1 MSTTTMER
9 TKREDYP
16 TCDDFPSLSGKQTPL
31 NLREAPGIHEH
42 GRKNIELSRR
52 VGLTAFPWQCHEINA
67 INATNPDGTWVHSD
81 AVLICPRQNGKSL
94 LVALIVIYRIFVLG
108 QNVLF
113 TAQQWETAKELWE
126 QTWKIV
132 RGRKF
137 MSKLVTS
144 KTCSQGRGTIFLSN
158 GGRVVFTTRSQ
169 DAGRGLTKV
178 DLLIYDEAYNLTD
191 SEMAALAFLVQAAD
205 DPQVFFMSS
214 SVHRDFPQHA
224 NGRVLSSMREQ
235 ALTEFDENEPVYLS
249 EYAAPEDM
257 DPEDEQTWRV
267 ANPSYGVI
275 SNAKKMRKIMRRMN
289 TEEGR
294 INFGV
299 EALGWGEWFTLK
311 DLDDFTPIVDPDVWD
326 SLAGAPEGATVNN
339 VVAVDTTPDGENV
352 ALVAAVRLDDGRVF
366 LSLSPHEKFERE
378 ELVESVCA
386 SIDANDPLA
395 LVLDGSG
402 PVSTLIDPLEHS
414 GVEPEVLTGGK
425 VAAAYELF
433 LRMIAERRIIHDDD
447 PRWAAAW
454 AVAEERAT
462 SRYRSLDR
470 YKGNVSALNAAA
482 FAVWGLQEFSI
493 PEEVD
498 VKQKKRYVGAAA
510 PVESVG
516 LSSVAAIDF

>member
-9 TKREDYP
+9 TKREDFP
-16 TCDDFPSLSGKQTPL
+16 TCDDFPSLLGKQTPL

-67 INATNPDGTWVHSD
+67 INATNQDGTWVHSD

-94 LVALIVIYRIFVLG
+94 LVALIVLYRIFVLG

-235 ALTEFDENEPVYLS
+235 ALTEFDESEPVYLS

-326 SLAGAPEGATVNN
+326 SLAGVPEGATVNN
-339 VVAVDTTPDGENV
+339 VVAVETTPDGENV

-498 VKQKKRYVGAAA
+498 VKQKKRYVGAAV

-516 LSSVAAIDF
+516 VSSVAAIDF

>member
-113 TAQQWETAKELWE
+113 TAQQWDTAKELWE

-235 ALTEFDENEPVYLS
+235 ALTEFDENDPVYLS

-326 SLAGAPEGATVNN
+326 SLAGVPEGATVNN

-366 LSLSPHEKFERE
+366 LSLAPHEKFERE

-402 PVSTLIDPLEHS
+402 PVATLIDPLEHS

-516 LSSVAAIDF
+516 VSRVASIDF

>member
-9 TKREDYP
+9 TKREDFP
-16 TCDDFPSLSGKQTPL
+16 TCDEFPSLTGKQTPL

-42 GRKNIELSRR
+42 GRKNIELARR

-126 QTWKIV
+126 QAWKIV
-132 RGRKF
+132 RSRKF
-137 MSKLVTS
+137 LSKLVTS

-235 ALTEFDENEPVYLS
+235 ALTEFDESEPVYLS

-257 DPEDEQTWRV
+257 DPEEEQAWRV

-299 EALGWGEWFTLK
+299 EALGWGSWFTLK
-311 DLDDFTPIVDPDVWD
+311 DLDEFTPIIALDVWD
-326 SLAGAPEGATVNN
+326 SLAGVPEGATADN
-339 VVAVDTTPDGENV
+339 VVAVDTTPDGEHV
-352 ALVAAVRLDDGRVF
+352 SMVAAVRLSDDRVF
-366 LSLSPHEKFERE
+366 LTLAPHEDFKRD
-378 ELVESVCA
+378 ELVA
-386 SIDANDPLA
+386 SARDSIAANDPLA

-402 PVSTLIDPLEHS
+402 PVATLIDPLEHA
-414 GVEPEVLTGGK
+414 GVGPEVLTGGK
-425 VAAAYELF
+425 VSAAYELF
-433 LRMIAERRIIHDDD
+433 LRMIAERRIVHDDD

-454 AVAEERAT
+454 AVAEERST

-470 YKGNVSALNAAA
+470 YKGNVSVLNAAA
-482 FAVWGLQEFSI
+482 FAVWGLQEFAI
-493 PEEVD
+493 PVEVD
-498 VKQKKRYVGAAA
+498 VKSKRRFVGSAAAVASVGVSGAAR
-510 PVESVG
+510 
-516 LSSVAAIDF
+516 IDF

>member
-1 MSTTTMER
+1 M
-9 TKREDYP
+9 
-16 TCDDFPSLSGKQTPL
+16 
-31 NLREAPGIHEH
+31 
-42 GRKNIELSRR
+42 
-52 VGLTAFPWQCHEINA
+52 
-67 INATNPDGTWVHSD
+67 HSD

-94 LVALIVIYRIFVLG
+94 LVALIVLYRIFVLG

-235 ALTEFDENEPVYLS
+235 ALTEFDESEPVYLS

-311 DLDDFTPIVDPDVWD
+311 DLDDFTPIVDPGVWD
-326 SLAGAPEGATVNN
+326 SLAGVPEGATVNN
-339 VVAVDTTPDGENV
+339 VVAVETTPDGENV

-498 VKQKKRYVGAAA
+498 VKQKKRYVGAAV

-516 LSSVAAIDF
+516 VSSVAAIDF

>member
-67 INATNPDGTWVHSD
+67 INATNQDGTWVHSD

-94 LVALIVIYRIFVLG
+94 LVALIVLYRIFVLG

-113 TAQQWETAKELWE
+113 TAQQWETAKDLWE

-235 ALTEFDENEPVYLS
+235 ALTEFDESEPVYLS

-326 SLAGAPEGATVNN
+326 SLAGAPEGVTVDN

-352 ALVAAVRLDDGRVF
+352 ALVAAVRLGDGRVF

-378 ELVESVCA
+378 VLVESVCA

-402 PVSTLIDPLEHS
+402 PVATLIDPLEHS

-425 VAAAYELF
+425 VSAAYELF
-433 LRMIAERRIIHDDD
+433 LRMIAERRIVHDDD

-470 YKGNVSALNAAA
+470 YKGNVSTLNAAA

-498 VKQKKRYVGAAA
+498 VKQKKRYVGAAV

-516 LSSVAAIDF
+516 VPSVAAIDF